1 MLYSIY
7 CMWHMGYG
15 QARRLRA
22 RKRPAR
28 ICDAF
33 VGRWLCLK
41 SLCLVGSHW
50 ARRDRAGIEGDNER
64 EREAVGFIKSARQAG
79 NPLHSMRRPFHS
91 RIAVTFFFPVKSE
104 KRQVGKAV
112 WRTKRYPVLK
122 LMYRFNTMYLFPHRM
137 LNNCGTIAIITNGL
151 PNIPL
156 L

>member
-1 MLYSIY
+1 MA
-7 CMWHMGYG
+7 YG
-15 QARRLRA
+15 IWSSAAFACPKKAGAHLRCFCRA
-22 RKRPAR
+22 
-28 ICDAF
+28 
-33 VGRWLCLK
+33 LTLLK

-50 ARRDRAGIEGDNER
+50 ARRDRAGIEGER
-64 EREAVGFIKSARQAG
+64 EREAAAVGFIKSARQAG

-112 WRTKRYPVLK
+112 GRTKRYPVVR